1 MTSPDPTLRSQ
12 LRPLFQLLEAL
23 DDDIA
28 RVYAARGVEG
38 VRPRFTAV
46 LIRLAHTG
54 PMTIRELA
62 EAMERTHSA
71 LSQTVTALRK
81 EGLVTSVP
89 GTDART
95 RQITLTPQGR
105 ALVPFLEAEWRAT
118 EAAVAELE
126 SEVPYPLTKVVQ
138 DLTAALADRSFADR
152 IAAHLDREAGP
163 ARPGVPQ

>member
-1 MTSPDPTLRSQ
+1 M
-12 LRPLFQLLEAL
+12 RPLFQLLEAL

-89 GTDART
+89 GADART
-95 RQITLTPQGR
+95 RQVALTPQGR

-138 DLTAALADRSFADR
+138 DLSAALADRSFADR
-152 IAAHLDREAGP
+152 IVEHLDREDGP
-163 ARPGVPQ
+163 ARPGVSQ